1 MLTQLSLLTV
11 ILTISSV
18 NLMKVAQQSRRTSH
32 SSSQQAKLSKVK
44 EAKDLWTRIGDTTRM
59 FDHYVGPLMLV
70 NTYGLFARMTTERFE
85 LRIEGSNNGAT
96 WSPYRFK
103 YKPNTLTDLQFAG
116 FHMPRLDW
124 QMWFAAL
131 YPNCSRR
138 WIFYLMDALFH
149 DSKSVISLLDENPFP
164 NASAPIHSNSKVEAH
179 IH

>member
-32 SSSQQAKLSKVK
+32 SSSQQAKLSKEK

-85 LRIEGSNNGAT
+85 PANR
-96 WSPYRFK
+96 
-103 YKPNTLTDLQFAG
+103 
-116 FHMPRLDW
+116 RL
-124 QMWFAAL
+124 
-131 YPNCSRR
+131 
-138 WIFYLMDALFH
+138 
-149 DSKSVISLLDENPFP
+149 
-164 NASAPIHSNSKVEAH
+164 
-179 IH
+179 